1 MPGVVTV
8 QDQHPQR
15 DRVND
20 RSPAEPPRDR
30 GLPRVVVITTPHC
43 PNCRVIKP
51 DLDAVGEE
59 YLGRVHTEWVDAS
72 LRPGV
77 AAELG
82 VHGVPTLVAFHSDG
96 TAGGRLVGRAGA
108 GDHTA
113 LYESALDPARQA
125 PTGISSTDRWLRTI
139 AGVALT
145 GIGLIATNIP
155 IIAVGALLTT
165 SGWYDRLAHR
175 RSSLR

>member
-1 MPGVVTV
+1 MT
-8 QDQHPQR
+8 DH
-15 DRVND
+15 
-20 RSPAEPPRDR
+20 SPAEPPRDR

-43 PNCRVIKP
+43 PNCRAIKP
-51 DLDAVGEE
+51 DLDTIGEE

-77 AAELG
+77 AAEFG
-82 VHGVPTLVAFHSDG
+82 VRGVPTLVAIHSDG

-108 GDHTA
+108 GDLTA
-113 LYESALDPARQA
+113 LYESAIDPARQA
-125 PTGISSTDRWLRTI
+125 PTGITSTDRWLRTI

-145 GIGLIATNIP
+145 SIGLIAANIP
-155 IIAVGALLTT
+155 IIAVGALLTAA
-165 SGWYDRLAHR
+165 GWYDRLVHR